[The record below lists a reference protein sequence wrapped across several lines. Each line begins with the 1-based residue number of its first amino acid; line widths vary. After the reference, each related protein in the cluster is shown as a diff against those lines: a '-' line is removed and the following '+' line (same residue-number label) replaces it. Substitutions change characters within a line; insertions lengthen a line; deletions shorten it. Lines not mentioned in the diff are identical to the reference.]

1 MPYLKKAHDL
11 FYVLIFKCHDFLISY
26 FIFFRLPMHDQFRL
40 INNNAQLAV
49 HFILGVLFDPRLD
62 APNQVDFL
70 KNMQFKFPLFTTS
83 THQVCQPLKVK
94 LHQVAKYLNPSLL
107 DIFSTL
113 HTLHMDNGTMIL
125 FLSYIFFSTPKLGLR
140 EPGAILTIQLKL
152 KKLLR
157 LHLVDTHRDVHSLMP
172 SYEKIKS
179 DLFELTKTKNSKP
192 LK

>member
-1 MPYLKKAHDL
+1 
-11 FYVLIFKCHDFLISY
+11 
-26 FIFFRLPMHDQFRL
+26 MHDQFRL

-49 HFILGVLFDPRLD
+49 HFMLGVLFEPRLD
-62 APNQVDFL
+62 AQNQADFL
-70 KNMQFKFPLFTTS
+70 RNMQFKYPLFTTVS
-83 THQVCQPLKVK
+83 PIKVQ
-94 LHQVAKYLNPSLL
+94 LHQVAKFLNPSLL

-113 HTLHMDNGTMIL
+113 YTLNMDNGTMVL

-140 EPGAILTIQLKL
+140 EPGAILTIQLQL

-157 LHLVDTHRDVHSLMP
+157 LHLVNTHRDVNSLMP

-192 LK
+192 LNINK